1 MMDIRNPRFTATTA
15 IDCEIAHP
23 ELGWIPF
30 TASAQDVEPH
40 GGEIHAAALAQG
52 PAKYTPPPEPTP
64 AELLAGERAQMR
76 LSFSQLLIGLVARG
90 WITEAE
96 GEAWLAGQL
105 PQAVTDLISA
115 LPEQQRFAAR
125 ARALRPAHIRRLDP
139 LVIALAEAEGRT
151 KEDLDGFFREFVEV

>member
-1 MMDIRNPRFTATTA
+1 MMDIRNPRYTATAA

-40 GGEIHAAALAQG
+40 GREIHAAALAQG

-64 AELLAGERAQMR
+64 AELLAAERAQMR

-115 LPEQQRFAAR
+115 LPDQQRFAAR
-125 ARALRPAHIRRLDP
+125 ARALRPAQIRRLDP
-139 LVIALAEAEGRT
+139 LVIGLAEAEGRT
-151 KEDLDGFFREFVEV
+151 EEELDGFFREFVEV